1 MSLKT
6 WIFVRDPSEVY
17 LCVSDEG
24 VALWREVGAR
34 QFHLHRKHFIT
45 VTPEVIKLKHYKQN
59 L

>member
-6 WIFVRDPSEVY
+6 WIFARDPSEVY

-34 QFHLHRKHFIT
+34 QFHLHREHFIT
-45 VTPEVIKLKHYKQN
+45 VTPEVITLTR
-59 L
+59 